1 MAHEDKIAE
10 LERRR
15 AEALAMGGER
25 KLEARRNAGV
35 LNARERLEYLLDD
48 GSFLEAGLHAY
59 SIRPETREKSPA
71 DGKIAGYGKIDGRP
85 AALVANDFTVLG
97 ASPSQVNMKR

>member
-1 MAHEDKIAE
+1 MSHDEKLAE

-15 AEALAMGGER
+15 AKDLAMGGER

-35 LNARERLEYLLDD
+35 LNARERLDYLLDK

-59 SIRPETREKSPA
+59 PAGSP
-71 DGKIAGYGKIDGRP
+71 GRR
-85 AALVANDFTVLG
+85 ARSASRCGSRGG
-97 ASPSQVNMKR
+97 AR